1 MEYKNRHL
9 TTQKKKK
16 DTNAQEGISGNEYL
30 QRLEFYKKRFEDERQ
45 KFTSSEESDDTT
57 PTTPVSK
64 KQDKPVTPSPEQK
77 QTPPTDTP
85 PTQRKEP
92 TTPLGKTDKAPTPP
106 PTEEGSKEQLKQLEK
121 EQGLQPV
128 TKGPEDTKGDSK
140 NPKEGTSLKEESPDK
155 TEQEPTQKQE
165 VSKDQTLK
173 VTIEPTDKT
182 NSKDK
187 DIRSTP
193 QDTPSGGGGSKTL
206 PGGKSGGGVSG
217 KKSGGKGGNK
227 AGGGPGQ
234 RMTNIPRPEFADS
247 EKRMAV
253 RIDQEKGKPKAS
265 MLKATKPVVDKNK
278 KKIAQTQKA
287 EKKKTP
293 AVLKIKQT
301 KDAEVIPQK
310 ASNAEKSAEDVKGL
324 SKKEVKKTDQ
334 GSIAQAAARFKQAL
348 VDSTPKN
355 ADQLQ
360 DEEFMGKL
368 NKTAEEGV
376 SELFD
381 KVEVKTQEVGNDFKE
396 IDNPG
401 LGEKPRAAK
410 ALPDI
415 EKAQNTALM
424 DVEELKAKQKVP
436 DEQLDTIRQSGD
448 EATKILKKEKIGEGE
463 AISYAQ
469 FSEAKS
475 EDLRRGIDQYEK
487 VQEESATGADK
498 VRKTEKAKHDAM
510 AKAIKDKEQ
519 AKRSHMR
526 ANRDEQLKASRG
538 QQGRAKS
545 DFEIKRAEI
554 TAKMDEVFDR
564 TRKAVTER
572 LGKLD
577 SEVKTR
583 FSRAKRRAMNTFT
596 KNVETRLDKFHDDR
610 YYKKG
615 QSLGSLLYNIGR
627 SWFEDTSDLPQVLAI
642 FESERK
648 YFIDTIEKEIASII
662 SYVES
667 EVAAC
672 KKMIEEANTALE
684 NIVKAQG
691 PAFQKIAKE
700 AYQKIRKQLD
710 KLDSE
715 VDKKANELKRYLE
728 AQRKKAIEEVDKKIA
743 EIKERL
749 KGLLNQVA
757 KFLTDAAYKF
767 FKWVLSSSGF
777 STEQIDQ
784 IINQGVEVLTKIVT
798 DPMGFFQNMV
808 DAVGKG
814 FNNFVGNIGKHL
826 KNGFFA
832 WLTGAMG
839 GTGLNLP
846 QKWDLKGIFSVV
858 LQVMGLDWT
867 VLRARIAKEVGEENL
882 ARAEEAG
889 GAGLELLQA
898 IKEKGFVEAV
908 WDMLAEKAE
917 EIKTMVINEIQNW
930 LIVSVVKQATIK
942 ILSMLNPA
950 GAIVQAILMIY
961 DFAMWL
967 INNWERIV
975 QIIQNIVSSVGK
987 IAMGMLGEAA
997 KFIENTLANFV
1008 PLLLD
1013 FMARM
1018 LRLGNVSARIKKI
1031 LVKLR
1036 KPIDDLMEKIM
1047 AFIRKKLRKFSKKK
1061 PKKGGKEKEKE
1072 KEVNKKDKQI
1082 DLSHI
1087 KERYENQNNEKHT
1100 LRFVREGKKYVLKR
1114 FSSNPT
1120 LVLGWL
1126 VSKITETNNDPN
1138 LSQTQKAAR
1147 IKKIRDAQEV
1157 AREIRDFSYP
1167 TPNSKSIKKSKGL
1180 KIVEGLVNK
1189 LMKIIRDHIDSNIVP
1204 VPRMI
1209 VTPPFTDNKASSL
1222 EVRYLAR
1229 NNHQP
1234 GSATN
1239 PDNIPVASNILRGL
1253 GIRGSWVAFH
1263 IINDEFGGRGINSNL
1278 IPTPREINNPDYLN
1292 NFERPMRAL
1301 YRNDDPKTGRN
1312 ILYMTAT
1319 ISYRSE
1325 YKGQFVK
1332 KIKVVGGNMKVVK
1345 DRWKP
1350 STKNKLSW
1358 SKTIPLPEA
1367 EYIYVNSL
1375 PSDANLR
1382 KEIFRNFNIDNKLI
1396 DLIYELSTKEEI
1408 KSISQIIG
1416 FVKQHTSSKKSRG
1429 YKMLVNRYIKQL
1441 TQSGDGKF
1449 KFERKDN

>member
-1 MEYKNRHL
+1 MEYKNRNL
-9 TTQKKKK
+9 TTQKKKE
-16 DTNAQEGISGNEYL
+16 DTASQEGISGSEYL
-30 QRLEFYKKRFEDERQ
+30 KRLEFYKKRFEQEQ
-45 KFTSSEESDDTT
+45 TPKTTSEEGNGSTQTT
-57 PTTPVSK
+57 PLSK
-64 KQDKPVTPSPEQK
+64 KQDKPGTPSPDKK
-77 QTPPTDTP
+77 QTGSPDTP
-85 PTQRKEP
+85 TQEKEKLAP
-92 TTPLGKTDKAPTPP
+92 EKATSTKTQETSTPP
-106 PTEEGSKEQLKQLEK
+106 PTNDTSKEKAQVKQLEK
-121 EQGLQPV
+121 EAGLEAL
-128 TKGPEDTKGDSK
+128 TKDPQETKKDPDQ
-140 NPKEGTSLKEESPDK
+140 PKETTHSEKEISDK
-155 TEQEPTQKQE
+155 TTKDPT
-165 VSKDQTLK
+165 T
-173 VTIEPTDKT
+173 TDKT
-182 NSKDK
+182 LEVKIQTTDKTSSQDK
-187 DIRSTP
+187 DIKSGT
-193 QDTPSGGGGSKTL
+193 QDTPSGGGEKKTA

-217 KKSGGKGGNK
+217 KKSGGKGANKEGGN
-227 AGGGPGQ
+227 GQ

-247 EKRMAV
+247 EKRMAA
-253 RIDQEKGKPKAS
+253 RIDQEKGKPKAG

-278 KKIAQTQKA
+278 QKIAKTQQA

-293 AVLKIKQT
+293 AVLKVKQT

-334 GSIAQAAARFKQAL
+334 GSIAQAASKFKKAL

-376 SELFD
+376 SELFG

-401 LGEKPRAAK
+401 LGEKPRSAK

-436 DEQLDTIRQSGD
+436 DEQLESIRQSGA

-498 VRKTEKAKHDAM
+498 IRKTEKAKHDVM

-519 AKRSHMR
+519 AKRGHMR

-545 DFEIKRAEI
+545 ELETKRAEI
-554 TAKMDEVFDR
+554 TAKMEEVHTR

-583 FSRAKRRAMNTFT
+583 FSRAKRRAMHTFT
-596 KNVETRLDKFHDDR
+596 HNVETRLDKFHDDR

-627 SWFEDTSDLPQVLAI
+627 SWFEDTSDLPQVLKI
-642 FESERK
+642 FESERAL
-648 YFIDTIEKEIASII
+648 FISTIEKEIAAII

-672 KKMIEEANTALE
+672 KKIIEEANTALE
-684 NIVKAQG
+684 NIVKEQG

-700 AYQKIRKQLD
+700 AYQKIRKQLN

-715 VDKKANELKRYLE
+715 VDQKAAELKRYLE

-784 IINQGVEVLTKIVT
+784 FINQGIEVLTKIVT
-798 DPMGFFQNMV
+798 DPMGFFQNV
-808 DAVGKG
+808 VEAVGKG
-814 FNNFVGNIGKHL
+814 FNGFVGNIGKHL
-826 KNGFFA
+826 KNGLFA

-839 GTGLNLP
+839 GIGLNLP

-858 LQVMGLDWT
+858 LQIMGLDWT
-867 VLRARIAKEVGEENL
+867 VIRARIAKEVGEENL

-889 GAGLELLQA
+889 GAGLELLQT
-898 IKEKGFVEAV
+898 IKEKGFVEAM
-908 WDMLAEKAE
+908 WDMLSEKAA
-917 EIKTMVINEIQNW
+917 EIKEAVLSEIQNW

-950 GAIVQAILMIY
+950 GAIVQAILAIY

-997 KFIENTLANFV
+997 KFIENTLANFI

-1018 LRLGNVSARIKKI
+1018 LRLGNVSARIKRI
-1031 LVKLR
+1031 LAKLR
-1036 KPIDDLMEKIM
+1036 KPLDDLIAKVM
-1047 AFIRKKLRKFSKKK
+1047 AFIRKKIRSFGKKK
-1061 PKKGGKEKEKE
+1061 KGDKGKDVKKDQDEK
-1072 KEVNKKDKQI
+1072 NKKDQAPPASIKVPFSMNGESHYVRAITQNKGVKIVMASKIEREIFSKIQGQI
-1082 DLSHI
+1082 KTLEKIARSIKNSQADRDLANLVKSKI
-1087 KERYENQNNEKHT
+1087 LD
-1100 LRFVREGKKYVLKR
+1100 LRTKFFDDVQVAHVNG
-1114 FSSNPT
+1114 
-1120 LVLGWL
+1120 VLG
-1126 VSKITETNNDPN
+1126 KI
-1138 LSQTQKAAR
+1138 
-1147 IKKIRDAQEV
+1147 
-1157 AREIRDFSYP
+1157 
-1167 TPNSKSIKKSKGL
+1167 
-1180 KIVEGLVNK
+1180 
-1189 LMKIIRDHIDSNIVP
+1189 
-1204 VPRMI
+1204 
-1209 VTPPFTDNKASSL
+1209 
-1222 EVRYLAR
+1222 
-1229 NNHQP
+1229 
-1234 GSATN
+1234 
-1239 PDNIPVASNILRGL
+1239 
-1253 GIRGSWVAFH
+1253 
-1263 IINDEFGGRGINSNL
+1263 
-1278 IPTPREINNPDYLN
+1278 
-1292 NFERPMRAL
+1292 
-1301 YRNDDPKTGRN
+1301 
-1312 ILYMTAT
+1312 
-1319 ISYRSE
+1319 
-1325 YKGQFVK
+1325 
-1332 KIKVVGGNMKVVK
+1332 
-1345 DRWKP
+1345 
-1350 STKNKLSW
+1350 
-1358 SKTIPLPEA
+1358 
-1367 EYIYVNSL
+1367 
-1375 PSDANLR
+1375 
-1382 KEIFRNFNIDNKLI
+1382 
-1396 DLIYELSTKEEI
+1396 
-1408 KSISQIIG
+1408 
-1416 FVKQHTSSKKSRG
+1416 
-1429 YKMLVNRYIKQL
+1429 
-1441 TQSGDGKF
+1441 
-1449 KFERKDN
+1449 